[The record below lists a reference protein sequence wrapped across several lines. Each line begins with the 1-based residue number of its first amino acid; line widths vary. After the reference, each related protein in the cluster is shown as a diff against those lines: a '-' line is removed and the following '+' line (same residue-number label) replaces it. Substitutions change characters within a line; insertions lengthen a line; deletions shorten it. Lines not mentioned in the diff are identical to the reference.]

1 MDETSTSV
9 IAICCAKQDV
19 QDLTA
24 AIINIPPHT
33 LGKGVEFIPY
43 HLISV
48 WKKAEYL
55 DIYHQQNQY
64 IHDTGAIAI
73 QGIDTSVME
82 EEIHG
87 LTFQQYLLS
96 QEHILSIKKSD
107 MPNTGKWW
115 ILVKKSNME
124 SVTTFLNEDVDLYLT
139 NSALKHNYTPPCDI
153 PLRNT
158 EQTDHTVQTNE
169 YTSALLLRLKN
180 RPKFTLIHTEPPP
193 TGRVQKTYG
202 RTYAQTVT
210 QGPVQTYKHYG
221 PQTTPH
227 TGTPLEVHAPQ
238 YGHKLDAL
246 KKSIKHL
253 RHTPP
258 PPNDQLTNLQTA
270 INEIRTAS
278 TLPNSTITNTEP
290 DTGQLMRELTKRQEQ
305 QNEKAQKQQMEQ
317 QEKMMHTFQ
326 KMMKEMM
333 TDMFK
338 QMNLQMESLFRTII
352 PMLQQS
358 APPQTPP
365 AYPSPGYTSALPQQ
379 MNHQTYPH
387 HMYPGGPQSTATPV
401 GS

>member
-1 MDETSTSV
+1 MYLRSTTFATTDTTEIGFLIGLHPSITHIDWRTNQIHQALGNTDLVPRFQLYRRKLQVDETSTSV
-9 IAICCAKQDV
+9 IVIRCAKQDV

-73 QGIDTSVME
+73 QGIDSSVME
-82 EEIHG
+82 EEING
-87 LTFQQYLLS
+87 LTLQQYLLS

-115 ILVKKSNME
+115 ILVKKSHME
-124 SVTTFLNEDVDLYLT
+124 LVTTFLNEDVDLYLT
-139 NSALKHNYTPPCDI
+139 NSALKHDYTPPCDI

-180 RPKFTLIHTEPPP
+180 RPKLTLIHTEPPP
-193 TGRVQKTYG
+193 TGRVRKSYG

-210 QGPVQTYKHYG
+210 QGPVPTYKHYG

-227 TGTPLEVHAPQ
+227 TGKPSEVQTPQ
-238 YGHKLDAL
+238 YGQELDAL
-246 KKSIKHL
+246 KKIDRTSPL
-253 RHTPP
+253 YSPP
-258 PPNDQLTNLQTA
+258 SQ
-270 INEIRTAS
+270 
-278 TLPNSTITNTEP
+278 
-290 DTGQLMRELTKRQEQ
+290 
-305 QNEKAQKQQMEQ
+305 
-317 QEKMMHTFQ
+317 
-326 KMMKEMM
+326 
-333 TDMFK
+333 
-338 QMNLQMESLFRTII
+338 
-352 PMLQQS
+352 
-358 APPQTPP
+358 
-365 AYPSPGYTSALPQQ
+365 
-379 MNHQTYPH
+379 
-387 HMYPGGPQSTATPV
+387 
-401 GS
+401 